1 MAKKLFQLG
10 LVQQKDSMTNKKIC
24 CSTLNLFKLAEILT
38 LVELLLYAF
47 ALAVMLLCCDE
58 DSYHTQYL
66 KHLKFDVFVQMKTP
80 IIIILIC
87 YKINLIIEYNGIQA
101 KNVKLLNFSCFIRLL
116 QMIVHV
122 GIMITIMIK
131 CIYGKGEFKFE

>member
-10 LVQQKDSMTNKKIC
+10 LIQQKDSMTNTKIC
-24 CSTLNLFKLAEILT
+24 SSTLNWFKLAEILT

-47 ALAVMLLCCDE
+47 ALAGTVLCYVE
-58 DSYHTQYL
+58 DLYDTQYL
-66 KHLKFDVFVQMKTP
+66 KYSNFAIFVQMKTP